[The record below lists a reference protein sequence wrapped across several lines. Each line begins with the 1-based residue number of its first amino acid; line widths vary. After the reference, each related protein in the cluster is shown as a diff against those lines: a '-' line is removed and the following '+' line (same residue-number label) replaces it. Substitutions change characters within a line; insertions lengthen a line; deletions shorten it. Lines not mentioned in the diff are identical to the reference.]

1 MNEQQ
6 KRAVTFGDGP
16 LLIVAGAG
24 TGKTTVVTQRIA
36 WLILEKK
43 IPTDD
48 VLALT
53 FTEKAAAEMEER
65 IDVLMPY
72 GYVDLW
78 VSTFHGFCER
88 VLKDNALEIGLPP
101 DFKLLNT
108 TAQALLVH
116 KNFDKFDL
124 DYYRPLGN
132 PTKFVQ
138 ALIKHFTRAKDESVL
153 PEDYLKY
160 ADTLKLDRDQQEFI
174 KKRGTEDRE
183 VSEAQR
189 IAEIANAYH
198 TYQQLLLD
206 NSALDFGDLILY
218 TIRLFK
224 ERPRVLK
231 KYQEQF
237 KYVLVDEFQDTNY
250 AQYELVKLLSA
261 PKNNLTV
268 VGDDDQ
274 SIYKFRGAAISNI
287 LEFKKDFPD
296 SQEIVLT
303 ENYRTKQNIL
313 DMSYKFI
320 KQNDPNRLEY
330 QLSKGKVDKKGA
342 PLKTKVSKQLKSTR
356 GDNGVIEYLQF
367 NSYLE
372 EASGVV
378 KKILELKK
386 KDKKL
391 AWSDFAVLIRANSYA
406 QDFIAALSR
415 YDIPHQFLA
424 SSGLY
429 SMPEIMDVVAYLKLL
444 DNYHENS
451 AMWRVLNFP
460 HWQLPVKDL
469 MTLSRYANQ
478 KSLSL
483 YETLQKTRSIS
494 GLSDGLHQHLEKVLG
509 YVHEHTQIA
518 RDRGVLPAALHFMRD
533 TGYLKSL
540 TEHESADNL
549 EKIVHLNQFFREI
562 EAFEGTHEDKSVQNF
577 LSELEQAQE
586 AGDEG
591 SLAKP
596 WEEGPEAVKIM
607 TVHGAKGLEFPYV
620 FIVNLVDKRFPSIE
634 RKEPIEL
641 PDALIKEIIPEGD
654 IHLQEERRLFY
665 VAMTRARDGLHF
677 TSAEDYGGTRRKKA
691 SRFLVE
697 LGFVDKQEKPAL
709 DLVEHLQ
716 PAQISQKEI
725 DDLTFLR
732 QAIPEKASYTQLKAF
747 ETCPKQFKYAHILRL
762 PVEGRHTFSFGKSIH
777 NTLYQF
783 FKQIKEVAGTT
794 QGDLFGAQK
803 EKKFIPTLKDLLKIY
818 DAEWLD
824 DWYLSKQHKDEY
836 YEKGK
841 KLLTTFFEQND
852 GKWPTP
858 LYLEQQFNLKLG
870 EHTFKGVIDR
880 VDSALPEAN
889 GTSQSASSALHVA
902 RKNSDVASQELQAA
916 GQKVEL
922 IDYKTGQ
929 MPKGGKL
936 GPDEKEQLLIYDLA
950 AREVMKLKPVQLSYY
965 YLEANKK
972 LSFSAD
978 ESEAQKMKENLI
990 AKIKAI
996 RSSDFQPTPGF
1007 WCQSCDFR
1015 DICEDRWR
1023 G

>member
-1 MNEQQ
+1 MSIAVNLNKEQR
-6 KRAVTFGDGP
+6 KAVTFGDGP

-43 IPTDD
+43 ISTDE

-53 FTEKAAAEMEER
+53 FTEKASAEMEER

-88 VLKDNALEIGLPP
+88 ILKDNALEIGLPP

-108 TAQALLVH
+108 TAQALLVR
-116 KNFDKFDL
+116 KNFEKFDL

-138 ALIKHFTRAKDESVL
+138 ALIKHFARAKDESVL
-153 PEDYLKY
+153 PEDYVKF
-160 ADTLKLDRDQQEFI
+160 AEMLKLDRDQQEFI
-174 KKRGTEDRE
+174 KKQGSEDGE
-183 VSEAQR
+183 VSEAHR
-189 IAEIANAYH
+189 ITEIANAYH

-218 TIRLFK
+218 AIKLFK
-224 ERPRVLK
+224 QRPQVLK

-237 KYVLVDEFQDTNY
+237 KYILVDEFQDTNY
-250 AQYELVKLLSA
+250 AQYELVKLLAA

-287 LEFKKDFPD
+287 LEFKKDFPE
-296 SQEIVLT
+296 SQEVVLT

-330 QLSKGKVDKKGA
+330 QLSKGKIDKKGA

-356 GDNGVIEYLQF
+356 GADGTIEHLTF

-372 EASGVV
+372 ESSGVV

-386 KDKKL
+386 KNKEL
-391 AWSDFAVLIRANSYA
+391 VWSDFAILIRANSYA
-406 QDFIAALSR
+406 QDYIAALSR

-424 SSGLY
+424 SAGLY
-429 SMPEIMDVVAYLKLL
+429 SMPEIMDVIAYLKLL

-451 AMWRVLNFP
+451 AMWRVLNFSN
-460 HWQLPVKDL
+460 WQLPVKDL
-469 MTLSRYANQ
+469 MTLSRYANM

-483 YETLQKTRSIS
+483 YETLQRLQTIS
-494 GLSDGLHQHLEKVLG
+494 GLSEDIHKHIDPILG
-509 YVHEHTQIA
+509 FVSQHTQIS

-533 TGYLKSL
+533 TGYLKNL

-562 EAFEGTHEDKSVQNF
+562 EAFEGSHENKSVKNF

-620 FIVNLVDKRFPSIE
+620 FIVSLVDKRFPSIE
-634 RKEPIEL
+634 RKEAIEL
-641 PDALIKEIIPEGD
+641 PIELIKEIIPEGD

-665 VAMTRARDGLHF
+665 VAMTRARDGLF
-677 TSAEDYGGTRRKKA
+677 LTSAQDYGGTRRKKP
-691 SRFLVE
+691 SRFLIE
-697 LGFVDKQEKPAL
+697 LGFVDKVEPRQM

-716 PAQISQKEI
+716 PAEVSEKDIK
-725 DDLTFLR
+725 DLTYLR
-732 QAIPEKASYTQLKAF
+732 QAIPEQASYTQLKAF

-777 NTLYQF
+777 NTLFHF
-783 FKQIKEVAGTT
+783 FKQLKEGAGKQQIGMFEK
-794 QGDLFGAQK
+794 QGGPSTPSGRSGHSAL
-803 EKKFIPTLKDLLKIY
+803 TLDDLLNLYK
-818 DAEWLD
+818 AEWQD
-824 DWYLSKQHKDEY
+824 DWYLSKQHQQEY
-836 YEKGK
+836 FEKGK
-841 KLLTTFFEQND
+841 VLLTKFFELHT
-852 GKWPTP
+852 GAWPIP
-858 LYLEQQFNLKLG
+858 LYLEQQFHLKLG
-870 EHTFKGVIDR
+870 EYTFKGVIDR
-880 VDSALPEAN
+880 VDPIGKDGE
-889 GTSQSASSALHVA
+889 
-902 RKNSDVASQELQAA
+902 
-916 GQKVEL
+916 VEL

-929 MPKGGKL
+929 MPKNGKL
-936 GPDEKEQLLIYDLA
+936 GPGDKEQLMIYDLA
-950 AREVMKLKPVQLSYY
+950 SREVMKLKPVQLSYY
-965 YLEANKK
+965 YLEAGKK
-972 LSFSAD
+972 LSFTAD
-978 ESEAQKMKENLI
+978 ESEVQ
-990 AKIKAI
+990 KIKASLIEKIKGI
-996 RSSDFQPTPGF
+996 RASDFRPTPGF
-1007 WCQSCDFR
+1007 WCGSCDFR

>member
-1 MNEQQ
+1 MNISDTLNVQQ
-6 KRAVTFGDGP
+6 KQAVTFGDGP

-36 WLILEKK
+36 WLVLEKK

-88 VLKDNALEIGLPP
+88 VLKDNALAIGLPP

-108 TAQALLVH
+108 TAQALLVR
-116 KNFDKFDL
+116 KNFEKFDL

-138 ALIKHFTRAKDESVL
+138 ALIKHFSRAKDESAL

-174 KKRGTEDRE
+174 KKGGSEDSE

-189 IAEIANAYH
+189 ITEIANAYH

-218 TIRLFK
+218 TIKLFK
-224 ERPRVLK
+224 ERPHILK
-231 KYQEQF
+231 KYQSQF
-237 KYVLVDEFQDTNY
+237 KYILVDEFQDTNY
-250 AQYELVKLLSA
+250 AQYELVKLLAA

-287 LEFKKDFPD
+287 LEFKKDFPE
-296 SQEIVLT
+296 SQEVVLT

-313 DMSYKFI
+313 DLSYKFI

-356 GDNGVIEYLQF
+356 GADGAIENLKF

-378 KKILELKK
+378 KKVLELKK
-386 KDKKL
+386 ENKKL
-391 AWSDFAVLIRANSYA
+391 AWSDFAILIRANSYA

-424 SSGLY
+424 SAGLY
-429 SMPEIMDVVAYLKLL
+429 SMPEIMDVIAYMKLL
-444 DNYHENS
+444 DNYHESS

-483 YETLQKTRSIS
+483 YDALQRLQTIS
-494 GLSDGLHQHLEKVLG
+494 GLSEDIHKHVDPILG
-509 YVHEHTQIA
+509 YVTQHTQIA

-533 TGYLKSL
+533 TGYLKNL
-540 TEHESADNL
+540 TEHENADNL
-549 EKIVHLNQFFREI
+549 EKIIHLNQFFREI
-562 EAFEGTHEDKSVQNF
+562 EAFEGSHEDKSVQNF

-634 RKEPIEL
+634 RKEAIEL
-641 PDALIKEIIPEGD
+641 PDALVKEIIPEGD

-665 VAMTRARDGLHF
+665 VAMTRARDGLFF

-697 LGFVDKQEKPAL
+697 LGFVDKQEKPEL

-716 PAQISQKEI
+716 PAQVSPKEI
-725 DDLTFLR
+725 NDLTFLR
-732 QAIPEKASYTQLKAF
+732 QAIPEQASYTQLKAF
-747 ETCPKQFKYAHILRL
+747 ATCPKQFKYAHILKL

-777 NTLYQF
+777 NTL
-783 FKQIKEVAGTT
+783 FKWFKMLKEGAGKE
-794 QGDLFGAQK
+794 QGSLFSNKPGPETSPGHSALSLNNLIDLYK
-803 EKKFIPTLKDLLKIY
+803 
-818 DAEWLD
+818 AEWLD
-824 DWYLSKQHKDEY
+824 DWYLSKQHREEY
-836 YEKGK
+836 FQKGK
-841 KLLTTFFEQND
+841 ELLTKFFELHT
-852 GKWPTP
+852 GAWPIP
-858 LYLEQQFNLKLG
+858 LYLEQQFHLKLG
-870 EHTFKGVIDR
+870 EYTFKGVIDR
-880 VDSALPEAN
+880 IDSMSRVAN
-889 GTSQSASSALHVA
+889 GMLSGATSHAP
-902 RKNSDVASQELQAA
+902 QAA
-916 GQKVEL
+916 GQEVEL

-929 MPKGGKL
+929 IPKGGKL
-936 GPDEKEQLLIYDLA
+936 GPGEKEQLMIYDLA
-950 AREVMKLKPVQLSYY
+950 CREVMKLKPVQLSYY
-965 YLEANKK
+965 YLEAGKK

-978 ESEAQKMKENLI
+978 EPELRKVKESLI
-990 AKIKAI
+990 SQIKDI
-996 RSSDFQPTPGF
+996 RASDFRPTPGF
-1007 WCQSCDFR
+1007 WCNSCDFR